1 MTIQFNTKLANLV
14 DQISNDKLQPS
25 ELTATD
31 SYKLTKL
38 GCLDLDEKGRLHLT
52 VKGEKLLNKFNKKA
66 NEVRLAGKVG
76 AKMTELLTEPGQ
88 LIKHRAVWEA
98 MGRDEYTRN
107 EVLVALRMLRATGF
121 LKNIKKSNN
130 NFQVFWA
137 LAQDEAEPASF
148 STNG

>member
-1 MTIQFNTKLANLV
+1 MTIQFNEKLANLV
-14 DQISNDKLQPS
+14 DDIRNDKLHTTQ
-25 ELTATD
+25 LTATE
-31 SYKLTKL
+31 SHKLTKL
-38 GCLDLDEKGRLHLT
+38 GCLDLDEKGRLYLT
-52 VKGEKLLNKFNKKA
+52 IKGEKLLNKFNKKA
-66 NEVRLAGKVG
+66 KEVRLAGKVG

-98 MGRDEYTRN
+98 MGRDDYTRN
-107 EVLVALRMLRATGF
+107 EVLIALRTLRASGF

-137 LAQDEAEPASF
+137 LAQDEAEPATF